1 MMSSCKWPILYRFL
15 AIRNDDNDSDNDN
28 NWLNQR
34 NTITGNRGVYIVAH
48 KKYKKK
54 ELIEMNMTNMSP
66 NWPTGFRIGL
76 FARSRCPNNPS
87 GKAGPGYSVFFAHK
101 TY

>member
-1 MMSSCKWPILYRFL
+1 M
-15 AIRNDDNDSDNDN
+15 
-28 NWLNQR
+28 
-34 NTITGNRGVYIVAH
+34 VAH

-54 ELIEMNMTNMSP
+54 ELIEMNMTGMSP
-66 NWPTGFRIGL
+66 NWPTGVRIGL

-87 GKAGPGYSVFFAHK
+87 GIAGPGYAVFFARK